1 MEDKEM
7 VKAETKP
14 QAAVK
19 GKAKKK
25 TSAKRKKR
33 KKASEEKIYRAIG
46 CRFTEEVP
54 T

>member
-25 TSAKRKKR
+25 LQPKERKGKKLVRKKYI
-33 KKASEEKIYRAIG
+33 EQ
-46 CRFTEEVP
+46 
-54 T
+54 